1 MRRAT
6 VVTAGATMVVASFL
20 GPHIADAASRQDP
33 RAEREQ
39 VRARQAEVAA
49 NLNADKASMGEIRDA
64 LNTLQA
70 NVEAQERGLRRA
82 QDAVAAAEQ
91 REQRANAAVKKLT
104 KKRKALSKV
113 MARRAVSAYVAP
125 PSDDVLSLLESSSMS
140 EASSRHLYIELR
152 AMSDSDLEDNLKG
165 VDDDVRYQRR
175 RAIAARELAEDKR
188 AEQATRTEQVKAAR
202 AQQQQLAGSV
212 QERIDDAVGESIR
225 LAKTDRDLSAKIARQ
240 QALLA
245 ARLAE
250 QREAARKAQAA
261 AAARAQAAQA
271 AASQAASTTTSSSS
285 TSTSTSTTGA
295 PLRSNGSESAPA
307 VSSGPSYSSGGIS
320 LSTVGGITVNSQI
333 AGQLRSMLS
342 AASASGV
349 HLSGGGYRDPSSQIA
364 LRKSHCGTSEY
375 AIYSMPSSQCSPPT
389 APPGQS
395 QHEVGLAID
404 FDNCSSRSTAC
415 YQWLAGHASSF
426 GFYNL
431 PSEPWH
437 WSVNGH

>member
-1 MRRAT
+1 VRRAT
-6 VVTAGATMVVASFL
+6 VVTAGATMVVASLL
-20 GPHIADAASRQDP
+20 GPHIAGAASRQDP

-39 VRARQAEVAA
+39 VRARQAQVAS
-49 NLNADKASMGEIRDA
+49 NLNADKASMSEIRDA

-70 NVEAQERGLRRA
+70 NVEAQERGLQRA

-125 PSDDVLSLLESSSMS
+125 PTDDVLSLLESSNMS

-152 AMSDSDLEDNLKG
+152 AMSDSDLEDSLKG

-188 AEQATRTEQVKAAR
+188 AEQTSRTEQVKAAR

-212 QERIDDAVGESIR
+212 QQRIDDSVSESIR

-271 AASQAASTTTSSSS
+271 AASQASQASSTTSSS
-285 TSTSTSTTGA
+285 STSTTGA

-307 VSSGPSYSSGGIS
+307 VSAGPSYSSGGIS

-342 AASASGV
+342 AAAASGV
-349 HLSGGGYRDPSSQIA
+349 RLSGGGYRDPSAQIA

-415 YQWLAGHASSF
+415 YQWLAGHASSY